1 FTRWDFVVLGLGR
14 FSGIPNIPSFP
25 PGKRPETF
33 HGEVIH
39 SMDYA
44 AMDYKLAAKCIK
56 GKRIVVVGLQ
66 KSALDIAMECS
77 TANGVELPCTVL
89 YKSER
94 WGVPNYLPWGVPLAY
109 LYLNRF
115 SELLVH
121 KPGEGFLLSSLATIL
136 SRLRWVFSKFV
147 ESYIKWK
154 LPLAKFGMV
163 PKHSFHKEFSSCL
176 TSTVP
181 KNFYDRVEEGSI
193 LPKKTQNIS
202 FCEEGIMVDDEDSPL
217 KTDLVIL
224 ATGFR
229 GDKKLRD
236 IFASPTFQDCMAGS
250 PEARVPLYIY
260 CATRECIHPRI
271 PQVAVIGFSE
281 SNANL
286 FTSEIRCRWLA
297 ELLDGTFKLPSIKE
311 MEEDVGKWD
320 KYMKE
325 NSGQDYRRSCIGV
338 LHIWYNGQ
346 LCRDMGLNP
355 KRKKG
360 FFAELF
366 EPYGPMDYASSS

>member
-1 FTRWDFVVLGLGR
+1 MSMSRMRTMPRETFACLFFFTSFLIEVRRFSSPKAASEEFGPQHLRGQNFRPHNNFISSQIFHGNLQFTRWDFVVLGLGR

-56 GKRIVVVGLQ
+56 GKRIVVVVLQ

-154 LPLAKFGMV
+154 LPLAKLGMV

-250 PEARVPLYIY
+250 PEARVPLYSL
-260 CATRECIHPRI
+260 RI
-271 PQVAVIGFSE
+271 
-281 SNANL
+281 L
-286 FTSEIRCRWLA
+286 TSYI
-297 ELLDGTFKLPSIKE
+297 FKP
-311 MEEDVGKWD
+311 
-320 KYMKE
+320 
-325 NSGQDYRRSCIGV
+325 
-338 LHIWYNGQ
+338 
-346 LCRDMGLNP
+346 
-355 KRKKG
+355 
-360 FFAELF
+360 
-366 EPYGPMDYASSS
+366 